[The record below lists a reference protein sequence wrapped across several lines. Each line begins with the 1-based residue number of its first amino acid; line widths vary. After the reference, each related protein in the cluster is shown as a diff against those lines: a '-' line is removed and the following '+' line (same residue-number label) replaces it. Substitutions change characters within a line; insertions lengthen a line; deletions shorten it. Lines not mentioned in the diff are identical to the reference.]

1 MDTDDYNP
9 HAPAG
14 EAVGVDFG
22 IKRLATLSGGTWL
35 PANQKLKANLR
46 RLRRLKRRQRRL
58 SRKQKSSNPRAK
70 ARLLLAKL
78 HKRVDDQRRTV
89 LHEVSDRLTR
99 DYKMVCIE
107 DLSVKGMAKTPPP
120 RPRRERCRIRRF
132 ADVHR
137 LQSRAARRD
146 GGRDR
151 PLRAQFADV
160 L

>member
-46 RLRRLKRRQRRL
+46 RLKRCQRRL

-78 HKRVDDQRRTV
+78 HKRVA
-89 LHEVSDRLTR
+89 DRGGHCCT
-99 DYKMVCIE
+99 
-107 DLSVKGMAKTPPP
+107 
-120 RPRRERCRIRRF
+120 RCRT
-132 ADVHR
+132 A
-137 LQSRAARRD
+137 
-146 GGRDR
+146 
-151 PLRAQFADV
+151 
-160 L
+160 